1 MIYLKKMSE
10 LIFKKL
16 DVARHIRVNV
26 VCVKGKFDYRKY
38 KGSYQSLYAGIQC
51 SSCGSRFTPDRV
63 DKYREHLDWHFRQ
76 NKREKQE
83 IKVAKFRRWYYPSQQ
98 WMQYEEFGDL
108 EERGM

>member
-1 MIYLKKMSE
+1 MSV
-10 LIFKKL
+10 L
-16 DVARHIRVNV
+16 VNI
-26 VCVKGKFDYRKY
+26 VCEKRKICDYRKY

-108 EERGM
+108 EERGT